1 MINESIEENREMFF
15 DMQEHPDKYSD
26 EQIKELLA
34 DKNMK
39 DFFHNMAMAKRAIV
53 KRNPKKVDIN
63 EEWRRFNRQNS
74 VHQHSWAKIVAIAI
88 GMIFLSG
95 VVLVAAIQLGA
106 LHPSKEKQI
115 IVEQNR
121 KEKIIRKGCVK
132 SISIMQ
138 KDTLSEKPIIFENVE
153 LGNILMQMA
162 TYYKAKLIFR
172 NEASSHI
179 HLYFNWDK
187 KETLDRNIELLNGFD
202 RINITYSGNIIRVE

>member
-1 MINESIEENREMFF
+1 MTNKPIEENREMFF
-15 DMQEHPDKYSD
+15 DMQEHPEKYTD

-39 DFFHNMAMAKRAIV
+39 EFFHDMAMTKRAIV
-53 KRNPKKVDIN
+53 KRNPKKVDVN
-63 EEWRRFNRQNS
+63 EEWRKFNRQYFA
-74 VHQHSWAKIVAIAI
+74 HQHSWVKIVAIAI

-95 VVLVAAIQLGA
+95 VALVAAIQLGA
-106 LHPSKEKQI
+106 FHSSKEKQI

-121 KEKIIRKGCVK
+121 KEKMIRKGCAK
-132 SISIMQ
+132 SISIIQ

-162 TYYKAKLIFR
+162 TYYKAKLIFS
-172 NEASSHI
+172 NDASSHI

-187 KETLDRNIELLNGFD
+187 KETLERNIELLNGFE